1 MSGLAAGYGERTITP
16 PLGVDLTG
24 YGFYL
29 DRKAGTVLDD
39 LKCRAVHLRAGG
51 TALLLASCDLIG
63 FTVEEADGI
72 RSRIAAA
79 AGLPR
84 QAVCLA
90 ATHTHCGPATQPML
104 ALGEVD
110 AAYMDR
116 LRDLVVEAAVEAA
129 ASRQPAELSYAL
141 EAIEPLGYN
150 RRRNDFCG
158 VDPVLKAAVLRT
170 GSQRIYLLSY
180 ACHAVVFGRR
190 SHVSADWPGAVVSGI
205 EKGGDRAL
213 FFQGFCG
220 DIDPL
225 LQKNRWGEGT
235 PDDLADIAD
244 LVRRRLVRAERYAVP
259 QPEPR
264 LAAVESRIAVPLQIY
279 DRRTIERRAASF
291 ARTYSQFPGAARFAR
306 EWRRLALAAA
316 PGLQRR
322 PEIGHVPVQAL
333 AIGGLKIAALPGE
346 FFSEIGLKL
355 QRTDAP
361 VVPVGYANGNIGY
374 IPTDRDFEDRT
385 DYACYCAPMIYA
397 LFPFK
402 KGVERRFLT
411 AARRAL
417 RAVGP
422 GPFMKTRAMND
433 PG

>member
-16 PLGVDLTG
+16 PLGVDLAG

-29 DRKAGTVLDD
+29 DRKAECVLDD
-39 LKCRAVHLRAGG
+39 LKCRAVHLQAGG
-51 TALLLASCDLIG
+51 TALLLLSCDLIG
-63 FTVEEADGI
+63 FTIEDADSI
-72 RSRIAAA
+72 RSRAAA
-79 AGLPR
+79 ALGLPR

-90 ATHTHCGPATQPML
+90 ATHTHCGPATQPMPG
-104 ALGEVD
+104 LGEVD
-110 AAYMDR
+110 ATYMER
-116 LRDLVVEAAVEAA
+116 LRGLVVEAAAEAA
-129 ASRQPAELSYAL
+129 ASPQPADLAYAL

-150 RRRNDFCG
+150 RRKNDFCG
-158 VDPVLKAAVLRT
+158 VDPVLKVAILRT
-170 GSQRIYLLSY
+170 AAHRIFLLSY
-180 ACHAVVFGRR
+180 ACHPVVFGRK
-190 SHVSADWPGAVVSGI
+190 SHVSADWPGAVVREI

-213 FFQGFCG
+213 FVQGFCG

-259 QPEPR
+259 QPAAR
-264 LAAVESRIAVPLQIY
+264 LAAVEHRIALPLTVY
-279 DRRTIERRAASF
+279 DKRTIERRSASF

-306 EWRRLALAAA
+306 DWRRRALAAA
-316 PGLQRR
+316 PDLRR
-322 PEIGHVPVQAL
+322 KPEVGRVPIQAL

-355 QRTDAP
+355 QKTEGP

-374 IPTDRDFEDRT
+374 IPTDRDFKDT
-385 DYACYCAPMIYA
+385 ADYACYCAPMFYA
-397 LFPFK
+397 LFPFE
-402 KGVERRFLT
+402 KGVERRFLA

-417 RAVGP
+417 RAI
-422 GPFMKTRAMND
+422 
-433 PG
+433 